1 MPDLKTRIEAA
12 TSEFARLVLEKIRR
26 ATLQDLAALQGEVG
40 PTRAIEDMTIGDT
53 AIGDMTHEE
62 LLAVIDD
69 DDAPAELRCA
79 ALQEWDGRRPLP
91 PWGPS
96 QEIRRRSEVL
106 ANWMAE
112 AVALAGRRGGKLAH
126 EAAQQPEP
134 AKKAKQRRKPKVR
147 KESWDR
153 GLSHLRAF
161 IEQHG
166 HAKPPGRYVCED
178 GYKLGKWVF
187 HCREQH
193 SQKRLPR
200 AQVRCLESL
209 PGWAWSGRD
218 ALWDDGLR
226 HLREFAEQHGH
237 ARPMR
242 RHVCDDGFRL
252 GLWTFHR
259 RDEYFADRLL
269 PERVRELEGL
279 PGWVWSATGKSK
291 D

>member
-1 MPDLKTRIEAA
+1 MPDLKTRIESA
-12 TSEFARLVLEKIRR
+12 TSEFARLIVEKIRK

-40 PTRAIEDMTIGDT
+40 STRAVEDMG
-53 AIGDMTHEE
+53 IGDMTPEE

-69 DDAPAELRCA
+69 DDAPAEMRCA

-96 QEIRRRSEVL
+96 QEIRRKSEVL
-106 ANWMAE
+106 ADWMAE
-112 AVALAGRRGGKLAH
+112 AVASAGRHGGKLAH
-126 EAAQQPEP
+126 KAGLPKP
-134 AKKAKQRRKPKVR
+134 ARKSKRPRKPKVR

-153 GLSHLRAF
+153 GLAHLREF

-166 HAKPPGRYVCED
+166 HARPAGRHVCED
-178 GYKLGKWVF
+178 GFRLGKWVV

-193 SQKRLPR
+193 SAKRLPR
-200 AQVRCLESL
+200 AQVRCLENL

-218 ALWDDGLR
+218 ALWDDALR
-226 HLREFAEQHGH
+226 HLREFAELHGH

-252 GLWTFHR
+252 GLWVFHR
-259 RDEYFADRLL
+259 RDEYFAGRLL
-269 PERVRELEGL
+269 PGRVRELEGL
-279 PGWVWSATGKSK
+279 PGWIWSPTGKSK
-291 D
+291 N